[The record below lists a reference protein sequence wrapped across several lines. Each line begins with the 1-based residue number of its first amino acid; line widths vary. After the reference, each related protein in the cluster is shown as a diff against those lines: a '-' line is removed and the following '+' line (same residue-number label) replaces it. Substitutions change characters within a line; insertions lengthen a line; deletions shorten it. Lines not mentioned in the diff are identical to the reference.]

1 MRSSGYAARLSSP
14 WARPV
19 PYEAEGTSTAR
30 LIGGPVDDRD
40 IEVREVGSVV
50 RDERC
55 PKPPCESGDQPG
67 RRRRASVRV
76 DADPPKALRPPPT
89 LPGRRRPIEA
99 CRQRRSTPRAD
110 DPPAVTE
117 AAPELVED
125 NWAHEDVVIVVSR
138 LAKTR
143 KRRGIPAEN
152 LTDDIRVE
160 DEGRHSG
167 VDGTQAHARA
177 TQHGVEV
184 LPPLLAAIIG
194 LGREPR
200 EPPPERLVLP
210 AGTTPSKALSP
221 WSACHWC
228 SSLTA

>member
-1 MRSSGYAARLSSP
+1 MRSRP
-14 WARPV
+14 RPV

-55 PKPPCESGDQPG
+55 PKPPCESGDQQVG
-67 RRRRASVRV
+67 VVVS
-76 DADPPKALRPPPT
+76 PPV
-89 LPGRRRPIEA
+89 
-99 CRQRRSTPRAD
+99 STPIRPEPCCLHPHCPVVVDPLKRAGKGVQLLELTIR
-110 DPPAVTE
+110 PAVTE
-117 AAPELVED
+117 AAPQLVED
-125 NWAHEDVVIVVSR
+125 NWAHEEVVIVISR

-143 KRRGIPAEN
+143 KRRVIPAEN

-160 DEGRHSG
+160 DEARHSG
-167 VDGTQAHARA
+167 VDGTQTHARA

-194 LGREPR
+194 LGREPC
-200 EPPPERLVLP
+200 EPPLERLVLP
-210 AGTTPSKALSP
+210 AGTTPAKALSP
-221 WSACHWC
+221 
-228 SSLTA
+228 